1 MKIYTNEGQEYRL
14 SNTLTPFQ
22 LEMQV
27 HLINWKWA
35 HVTREPRIFREHGSV

>member
-35 HVTREPRIFREHGSV
+35 HVTREPRIFGSV